1 MRHTHQKLI
10 PNFVQTYSNSN
21 IFNVELLLILIYGFF
36 LTFILFYSVIQ
47 MHLVILYLRK
57 NKKTEI
63 TPLSS
68 TDDFPFVTIQLP
80 IYNELYV
87 VERLIHQVALIDY
100 PKDRFEVQILDDSND
115 ETTNIIQNVLEE
127 LKGSGVQIDLVRRPD
142 RVGFKAG
149 ALAYGMKICKGE
161 FIAIFDADFL
171 PKADFLKKT
180 IPHFNDKK
188 VGVVQTRWTHINEN
202 YSKLTQIQAFGLDA
216 HFTIE
221 QGGRNH
227 GGHFINFNGTAGVW
241 RKECIDDAGGWS
253 ADTLTEDLDLSYRA
267 QLRGWHFQYLEQVE
281 SPAEL
286 PAAMNALKNQQFR
299 WTKGAAECTRKNLLK
314 VLKTNDLPIST
325 KLHSIFHLM
334 NSFIFICVFSVAI
347 LSIPLFYVKHN
358 FIEYA
363 LVFKYATGFMISMFF
378 LLIFYWVSLRSL
390 KTNFSTTL
398 KQFVWKFPMFLS
410 VSMGMS
416 LHNGIAVMEGYLGK
430 KSPFVRTPKFNL
442 EDASDK
448 WHGNKY
454 LASSIGGVTILEGM
468 LFLYFLGGIALSFHY
483 DSFALMPLFL
493 MLSFGFGYV
502 FFYSIFHSSK

>member
-1 MRHTHQKLI
+1 M
-10 PNFVQTYSNSN
+10 
-21 IFNVELLLILIYGFF
+21 ELLLILIYGFF
-36 LTFILFYSVIQ
+36 LTFIFFYSIIQ

-57 NKKTEI
+57 NKEKE
-63 TPLSS
+63 TPQLSS
-68 TDDFPFVTIQLP
+68 SDYFPFVTIQLP

-87 VERLIHQVALIDY
+87 VERLIQKVVKIDY
-100 PKDRFEVQILDDSND
+100 PKDRFEIQILDDSND
-115 ETTNIIQNVLEE
+115 ETTQIIQGAIKKLSN
-127 LKGSGVQIDLVRRPD
+127 SGVKIDLVRRPD

-149 ALAYGMKICKGE
+149 ALAYGMKICQGE

-171 PKADFLKKT
+171 PEKDFLKKT
-180 IPHFNDKK
+180 IPYFIDKK
-188 VGVVQTRWTHINEN
+188 TGVVQTRWTHINEN

-221 QGGRNH
+221 QGGRNF
-227 GGHFINFNGTAGVW
+227 GKHFINFNGTAGVW
-241 RKECIDDAGGWS
+241 RKKCIEDAGGWS

-267 QLRGWHFQYLEQVE
+267 QLKGWHFQYLEEVE

-299 WTKGAAECTRKNLLK
+299 WTKGAAECTRKNLYK
-314 VLKTNDLPIST
+314 VLKTKDLPIST

-347 LSIPLFYVKHN
+347 LSIPLFYIKQN
-358 FIEYA
+358 FVEYA
-363 LVFKYATGFMISMFF
+363 LLFKYATGFISSMFF
-378 LLIFYWVSLRSL
+378 LLIFYWVALRSL
-390 KTNFSTTL
+390 KTNFLTTL
-398 KQFVWKFPMFLS
+398 KQFIWKFPLFLS

-442 EDASDK
+442 EKSSDK

-454 LASSIGGVTILEGM
+454 LASSIGGVTILEGV
-468 LFLYFLGGIALSFHY
+468 LFIYFLGGIALSFHY
-483 DSFALMPLFL
+483 GSFALLPFFL

>member
-1 MRHTHQKLI
+1 M
-10 PNFVQTYSNSN
+10 
-21 IFNVELLLILIYGFF
+21 ELLLIIIYGFF
-36 LTFILFYSVIQ
+36 LTFILFYSLIQ
-47 MHLVILYLRK
+47 IHLVILYL
-57 NKKTEI
+57 KKKKKKDI
-63 TPLSS
+63 PIISS
-68 TDDFPFVTIQLP
+68 INVFPFVTIQLP

-87 VERLIHQVALIDY
+87 VERLMQQVAQIDY
-100 PKDRFEVQILDDSND
+100 PKDRFEIQILDDSTD
-115 ETTNIIQNVLEE
+115 ETTQIIQNVLED
-127 LKGSGVQIDLVRRPD
+127 LKNSGVKIDLVRRPD

-149 ALAYGMKICKGE
+149 ALAYGMNICKGE
-161 FIAIFDADFL
+161 FIVIFDADFL
-171 PKADFLKKT
+171 PKKDFLKKT
-180 IPHFNDKK
+180 IPYFQNEKI
-188 VGVVQTRWTHINEN
+188 GVVQTRWTHINEN
-202 YSKLTQIQAFGLDA
+202 YSILTQIQAFGLDA

-241 RKECIDDAGGWS
+241 RKKCIEDAGGWS

-267 QLRGWHFQYLEQVE
+267 QLKGWKFQYLEDVE

-299 WTKGAAECTRKNLLK
+299 WTKGAAECTRKNLFK
-314 VLKTNDLPIST
+314 VLKTNDLSIST
-325 KLHSIFHLM
+325 KLHSTFHLM

-347 LSIPLFYVKHN
+347 LSIPLFYIKQN
-358 FIEYA
+358 FAEYA
-363 LVFKYATGFMISMFF
+363 LLFKYATGFIISMFF

-390 KTNFSTTL
+390 KTDFLTTL
-398 KQFVWKFPMFLS
+398 KQFIWKFPLFLS
-410 VSMGMS
+410 ISMGMS

-442 EDASDK
+442 EKSSDK

-454 LASSIGGVTILEGM
+454 LASSIGGVTILEGV
-468 LFLYFLGGIALSFHY
+468 LFLYFSSGIALSFHY
-483 DSFALMPLFL
+483 NSFALLPLFL

>member
-1 MRHTHQKLI
+1 MELVLI
-10 PNFVQTYSNSN
+10 IV
-21 IFNVELLLILIYGFF
+21 YGFF
-36 LTFILFYSVIQ
+36 LTFILCYSIIQ

-57 NKKTEI
+57 GKSKVTSNDTALDI
-63 TPLSS
+63 
-68 TDDFPFVTIQLP
+68 FPFVTIQLP
-80 IYNELYV
+80 VFNELYV
-87 VERLIHQVALIDY
+87 VERLIKQVAKIDY
-100 PKDRFEVQILDDSND
+100 PKDRFEIQVLDDSTD
-115 ETTNIIQNVLEE
+115 ETTQIIKDTINELE
-127 LKGSGVQIDLVRRPD
+127 GTGVQIELVRRPD

-161 FIAIFDADFL
+161 FIAIFDADFM
-171 PKADFLKKT
+171 PKRNFLRKT
-180 IPHFNDKK
+180 IPYFKNNR

-221 QGGRNH
+221 QGGRNR

-267 QLRGWHFQYLEQVE
+267 QLKGWNFEYLEEVE

-314 VLKTNDLPIST
+314 VLGNKELSIST

-358 FIEYA
+358 FVEYA
-363 LVFKYATGFMISMFF
+363 LVFKYATGFIISMFF
-378 LLIFYWVSLRSL
+378 LIIFYWVSLNSL
-390 KTNFSTTL
+390 QKNTFTTFR
-398 KQFVWKFPMFLS
+398 QFIWKFPMFLS

-442 EDASDK
+442 EKSSDK
-448 WHGNKY
+448 WYGNKY
-454 LASSIGGVTILEGM
+454 LASSIGGVTILEGL
-468 LFLYFLGGIALSFHY
+468 LFIYFLGGIAMSFHY
-483 DSFALMPLFL
+483 DSFALLPLFI